1 MMNLNDYFISAPLSA
16 IYTVIMG
23 LSMVVFFDRAGKA
36 LFRSEEVWARGLYF
50 FTGLLFLSYLVL
62 VCCLL
67 DLATTGLF
75 RIIAISLIILALL
88 PGKSSIGTLRDLFN
102 KLAPA
107 SKRSVLQYGVLLAV
121 LALIVISLSPPTD
134 ADSLDYH
141 LGIPVEILRSHGLH
155 FDGRNL
161 HFRMFGFG
169 EMLNTLGIAN
179 GCPQLGAFIQLLGI
193 VWLVI
198 IFSNIISVDE
208 VYHVAAL
215 IIGIPVMLFLM
226 ESQKHQIT
234 GAACSAVC
242 FYVISQKNHE
252 LKGRLLL
259 LLISSMIFMAG
270 LKYSFIL
277 SFAVLLLLLVLK
289 TKNVAIPIAGCIIG
303 VCIFLAPMLI
313 FKYLQY
319 HDPLSPMLEQF
330 SKNPNPVVLH
340 MKTYIQQ
347 FKDSKFPFPLNLV
360 LPSSFGYLSTVL
372 GISGFV
378 IATILFYYRRYKME
392 TVAVVVFIL
401 GTTVLGQKTGRFFM
415 EPYLWA
421 LPIFL
426 SELQE
431 RKWFRYLVIGGQLQF
446 FLLLPMLGYAAIELG
461 RGSLSD
467 KQRISVLTKHAAG
480 YAESRWI
487 DSLLP
492 GNAVIATTI
501 RSRALLPRPYFPK
514 EYFSLMGMNR
524 KIFDSLLL
532 QNYKVDYLVIP
543 DDMANTKF
551 KGYHLK
557 KIAVRTFNSATRN
570 PFNSDQYTLSIFKIE
585 K

>member
-23 LSMVVFFDRAGKA
+23 LSMVVVFDRAGKA
-36 LFRSEEVWARGLYF
+36 LFRSEEIWARGLYF

-62 VCCLL
+62 VCSLL
-67 DLATTGLF
+67 DLATIGLF
-75 RIIAISLIILALL
+75 RIIAASLIAIALL
-88 PGKSSIGTLRDLFN
+88 QGKDAVSTLRDLSN
-102 KLAPA
+102 KIAPA
-107 SKRSVLQYGVLLAV
+107 SKRSVLRYGVLLAV

-141 LGIPVEILRSHGLH
+141 LGLPVEILRSHGLH
-155 FDGRNL
+155 FDGRNV
-161 HFRMFGFG
+161 HFRLFGFG
-169 EMLNTLGIAN
+169 EMLNTLGVAN

-193 VWLVI
+193 VWLII
-198 IFSNIISVDE
+198 IFSNIIRVDDA
-208 VYHVAAL
+208 YHIAAF
-215 IIGIPVMLFLM
+215 IIGVPVMLFLLQ
-226 ESQKHQIT
+226 SQKHQVT
-234 GAACSAVC
+234 GAVCSAVC
-242 FYVISQKNHE
+242 FYVISQKSHE

-259 LLISSMIFMAG
+259 LLISCIIFMAG

-303 VCIFLAPMLI
+303 VCIFLAPMLV
-313 FKYLQY
+313 FKYQQY

-330 SKNPNPVVLH
+330 SKNPDPVVLH

-347 FKDSKFPFPLNLV
+347 FKDSKFFFPLNLV

-372 GISGFV
+372 GVSGLV
-378 IATILFYYRRYKME
+378 IPAILFYHRRYKME
-392 TVAVVVFIL
+392 TVAVAVFIL
-401 GTTVLGQKTGRFFM
+401 GTVVLGQKTGRFFM
-415 EPYLWA
+415 EPYLWV

-446 FLLLPMLGYAAIELG
+446 FLLLPMLGYAAIEFG

-467 KQRISVLTKHAAG
+467 KQRINVLTRHSSG
-480 YAESRWI
+480 YAESKWI

-492 GNAVIATTI
+492 SDAVIATTI
-501 RSRALLPRPYFPK
+501 RSRALLPHPYFPK
-514 EYFSLMGMNR
+514 EYFYLMGMNQ
-524 KIFDSLLL
+524 KMFDSLLL
-532 QNYKVDYLVIP
+532 QTYKVNYLVIP
-543 DDMANTKF
+543 DGMANTKF
-551 KGYHLK
+551 KGYHIK
-557 KIAVRTFNSATRN
+557 KIATRSFPYATRN
-570 PFNSDQYTLSIFKIE
+570 PFNSGQYNLSIFKIE